1 MVTAISF
8 TAHAK
13 LEAQVI
19 NSPVKETYLKVKIDG
34 IDSASSVYFKPK
46 NGGQEVTGQV
56 DQENGQ
62 TIAKFKTSELKP
74 GQYEYRIK
82 VRSQAGNSN
91 ESKDA
96 SVEFIIFSIDSS
108 LEVSD
113 PGEEGRKT
121 LLGIDSDNDG
131 LRDDIQRYLNEKY
144 STEANTKL
152 AFEQFA
158 KSYNEIIS
166 TVKNKEESIKASDKS
181 LKALECVVGVVGI
194 NNAIYKTQEITR
206 LILNTKERL
215 IAEKKA
221 ELNFSG
227 QSRAVD
233 NDKVSKCQFEIK

>member
-34 IDSASSVYFKPK
+34 IDSLSSVYFKPK

-62 TIAKFKTSELKP
+62 NIAKFKTSELKP

-96 SVEFIIFSIDSS
+96 SVEFIVFSIDPS

-144 STEANTKL
+144 ADSPNIRL
-152 AFEQFA
+152 
-158 KSYNEIIS
+158 
-166 TVKNKEESIKASDKS
+166 
-181 LKALECVVGVVGI
+181 ALEQYAKTYKDVFSTLENKKANIEATNKTLDAIDCLFGI
-194 NNAIYKTQEITR
+194 INSDQVSITRKEVKRRITNTQER
-206 LILNTKERL
+206 FL
-215 IAEKKA
+215 ADKKA
-221 ELNFSG
+221 DLNYSG
-227 QSRAVD
+227 QGGQLSK
-233 NDKVSKCQFEIK
+233 DKLSKCKFQIQ